1 MHRRAGCRPPAQVMV
16 LLASPQRRRPHDGG
30 ASSFTVYM
38 DVSRGTISLVG
49 RLDGRSAHLLYDAVS
64 AMLHSDSAP
73 RNWTVDVAELS
84 VADHA
89 GLRAIGRAYRR
100 ALRHD
105 RRITLHRASP
115 ALQSALTRVHLMHH
129 VLGNDGPLTAGGQT
143 EP

>member
-1 MHRRAGCRPPAQVMV
+1 MV
-16 LLASPQRRRPHDGG
+16 LLASPQRRRPHGGG
-30 ASSFTVYM
+30 ASSFAVYM
-38 DVSRGTISLVG
+38 DVSSGTLSLVG

-64 AMLHSDSAP
+64 AMLHSDSAR

-129 VLGNDGPLTAGGQT
+129 VLGTDDPLTAGGQT

>member
-1 MHRRAGCRPPAQVMV
+1 MV
-16 LLASPQRRRPHDGG
+16 LVAPPQQPGPDSG
-30 ASSFTVYM
+30 ASFAVHIDLST
-38 DVSRGTISLVG
+38 GTITLAG

-64 AMLHSDSAP
+64 AMLHSDSA
-73 RNWTVDVAELS
+73 RRSWTVDVAELS

-105 RRITLHRASP
+105 RRITLHGASP
-115 ALQSALTRVHLMHH
+115 ALQSALTRVHLVHH
-129 VLGNDGPLTAGGQT
+129 VLGEDGPSTAGGPR